1 MKHLGGQREE
11 RGVATREKP
20 GDGPASKTPKTK
32 QKGEKLTLQMR
43 LLKALAHPLR
53 VAILDLMNAG
63 EWSPN
68 ELKKALNEGL
78 SQVSYHIKVLKDF
91 GMIELTRTEPRRGA
105 VEHFYRATER
115 AFVPSG
121 IASDIPKVA
130 QRIIGNGILE
140 NIERD
145 VADSLKAGTFYER
158 DDWHVGWL
166 PVDLDDQGCRDAEKL
181 ADKFIEDFLKLEAE
195 SASRRAK
202 SKDGGEHISI
212 SAVLLVFGSKD
223 GKMANVPEWRR
234 EREQGSLGDKRRSK
248 TS

>member
-1 MKHLGGQREE
+1 M
-11 RGVATREKP
+11 ATKRKP
-20 GDGPASKTPKTK
+20 SSGSTNKAPK
-32 QKGEKLTLQMR
+32 KGKEKLPLQMR
-43 LLKALAHPLR
+43 LLKALAHPMR

-68 ELKKALNEGL
+68 ELKKALGEGL

-91 GMIELTRTEPRRGA
+91 EMIEMTRTEPRRGA
-105 VEHFYRATER
+105 VEHYYRATER

-121 IASDIPKVA
+121 IASDIPKMA
-130 QRIIGNGILE
+130 QRIIGNGFLE

-145 VADSLKAGTFYER
+145 VSDSLEAGTFYDR

-166 PVDLDDQGCRDAEKL
+166 PVDLDGQGRQDAEKL

-195 SASRRAK
+195 SATRRAD
-202 SKDGGEHISI
+202 SESEGERIRT

-223 GKMANVPEWRR
+223 GKMANVPAWKTGR
-234 EREQGSLGDKRRSK
+234 ELKSASGKPPQTKK
-248 TS
+248 PKP

>member
-1 MKHLGGQREE
+1 V
-11 RGVATREKP
+11 VAKRKP
-20 GDGPASKTPKTK
+20 SSGSTNKAPKK
-32 QKGEKLTLQMR
+32 QGKEKLPLQMR
-43 LLKALAHPLR
+43 LLKSLAHPMR

-68 ELKKALNEGL
+68 ELKKALGEGL

-91 GMIELTRTEPRRGA
+91 EMIEMTRTEPRRGA
-105 VEHFYRATER
+105 VEHYYRATER

-130 QRIIGNGILE
+130 QRIIGNGFLE

-145 VADSLKAGTFYER
+145 VSDSLKAGTFYDR

-166 PVDLDDQGCRDAEKL
+166 PVDLDGQGRQDAEKL
-181 ADKFIEDFLKLEAE
+181 ADKFIEDFLKLETE
-195 SASRRAK
+195 SATRRAD
-202 SKDGGEHISI
+202 SDSEGEHIWT

-223 GKMANVPEWRR
+223 GKMANVPAWKTGR
-234 EREQGSLGDKRRSK
+234 EHKGAGGKSPQTKKRK
-248 TS
+248 P

>member
-1 MKHLGGQREE
+1 M
-11 RGVATREKP
+11 
-20 GDGPASKTPKTK
+20 ASKQKQDGGAASKAAGK
-32 QKGEKLTLQMR
+32 QKKEKLTLQMK

-53 VAILDLMNAG
+53 VAILDLMNTG

-91 GMIELTRTEPRRGA
+91 EMIELTRTEPRRGA
-105 VEHFYRATER
+105 VEHFYKATMR
-115 AFVPSG
+115 TFVPSG
-121 IASDIPKVA
+121 VASDIPKVA

-140 NIERD
+140 NIECD
-145 VADSLKAGTFYER
+145 VADSLKSGTFYDR

-166 PVDLDDQGCRDAEKL
+166 PVDLDDQGCQDAEKL

-195 SASRRAK
+195 SANRRAK
-202 SKDGGEHISI
+202 TKDNSDHIWI

-223 GKMANVPEWRR
+223 GKMANVPEWRSG
-234 EREQGSLGDKRRSK
+234 REQANISEKRRSK

>member
-1 MKHLGGQREE
+1 M
-11 RGVATREKP
+11 ATRQKP
-20 GDGPASKTPKTK
+20 SAGPANKAPKTK

-145 VADSLKAGTFYER
+145 VSDSLETGTFYER

-181 ADKFIEDFLKLEAE
+181 ADKFLEDFLKLEAE

-223 GKMANVPEWRR
+223 GKMANVPEWRQ
-234 EREQGSLGDKRRSK
+234 ELEQRSVGEKRRSK

>member
-1 MKHLGGQREE
+1 
-11 RGVATREKP
+11 
-20 GDGPASKTPKTK
+20 
-32 QKGEKLTLQMR
+32 MR

-53 VAILDLMNAG
+53 VQILDLMNAG

-68 ELKKALNEGL
+68 ELKKALDEGL
-78 SQVSYHIKVLKDF
+78 SQVSYHVKVLKDF

-105 VEHFYRATER
+105 VEHFYKATQR

-121 IASDIPKVA
+121 VASDIPKVA

-166 PVDLDDQGCRDAEKL
+166 PVDLDEKGCEDAEKL
-181 ADKFIEDFLKLEAE
+181 ADKFIEDFLKLESE
-195 SASRRAK
+195 SVSRRAK
-202 SKDGGEHISI
+202 SKDGSDSHWV

-234 EREQGSLGDKRRSK
+234 GREQKSVRDKCRSK

>member
-1 MKHLGGQREE
+1 M
-11 RGVATREKP
+11 
-20 GDGPASKTPKTK
+20 TK
-32 QKGEKLTLQMR
+32 QKPTSGSASRAPKKEKKEEKLTLQMK
-43 LLKALAHPLR
+43 LLKALAHPMR

-68 ELKKALNEGL
+68 ELKKALDEGL

-91 GMIELTRTEPRRGA
+91 EMIELTRMEPRRGA
-105 VEHFYRATER
+105 VEHFYRATMR
-115 AFVPSG
+115 TFVPSG
-121 IASDIPKVA
+121 VASDIPKVA

-145 VADSLKAGTFYER
+145 VANSLEAGTFYDR

-166 PVDLDDQGCRDAEKL
+166 PVDLDDQGCQDAERL

-195 SASRRAK
+195 SADRRAK
-202 SKDGGEHISI
+202 SNDNSDHVRI
-212 SAVLLVFGSKD
+212 SAVLLVFGSRD
-223 GKMANVPEWRR
+223 GKMANVPTWRDG
-234 EREQGSLGDKRRSK
+234 REQKNVSDKQRSK

>member
-1 MKHLGGQREE
+1 
-11 RGVATREKP
+11 VATKQKP
-20 GDGPASKTPKTK
+20 SNGPASKAPKK

-68 ELKKALNEGL
+68 ELKKALGEGL

-91 GMIELTRTEPRRGA
+91 EMIELTRTEPRRGA

-145 VADSLKAGTFYER
+145 VADSLEAGTFYER

-166 PVDLDDQGCRDAEKL
+166 PVDLDDQGCQDAEKL

-195 SASRRAK
+195 SASRRAR
-202 SKDGGEHISI
+202 SKEDDHIRT

-223 GKMANVPEWRR
+223 GKMANVPAWRQG
-234 EREQGSLGDKRRSK
+234 REQGSVRDKRRSK

>member
-1 MKHLGGQREE
+1 MSADGQE
-11 RGVATREKP
+11 RSGCVATRQKP
-20 GDGPASKTPKTK
+20 GDGPGSKAPKK
-32 QKGEKLTLQMR
+32 RREEKLTLQMK

-53 VAILDLMNAG
+53 VAILDLMSTG

-78 SQVSYHIKVLKDF
+78 SQVSYHVKVLKDF
-91 GMIELTRTEPRRGA
+91 EMVEMTRTEPRRGA

-121 IASDIPKVA
+121 VASDIPKVA

-140 NIERD
+140 SIERD

-166 PVDLDDQGCRDAEKL
+166 PVDLDDQGCQDAEKL
-181 ADKFIEDFLKLEAE
+181 ADKFIDDFLELEAE

-202 SKDGGEHISI
+202 SKDDSDHNWI

-223 GKMANVPEWRR
+223 GKMANVPEWRHG
-234 EREQGSLGDKRRSK
+234 REQKSIRDKRRSK

>member
-1 MKHLGGQREE
+1 MKHLGGQE
-11 RGVATREKP
+11 RSGGVATRQKS
-20 GDGPASKTPKTK
+20 GDGPTNKAPKTK
-32 QKGEKLTLQMR
+32 KGGKLTLQMR

-145 VADSLKAGTFYER
+145 VGDSLEAGTFYER

-202 SKDGGEHISI
+202 SKGGEHISI

-223 GKMANVPEWRR
+223 GKMANVPEWRQ

>member
-1 MKHLGGQREE
+1 
-11 RGVATREKP
+11 
-20 GDGPASKTPKTK
+20 
-32 QKGEKLTLQMR
+32 
-43 LLKALAHPLR
+43 
-53 VAILDLMNAG
+53 MNAG

-78 SQVSYHIKVLKDF
+78 SQVSYHVKVLKDF

-105 VEHFYRATER
+105 VEHFYKATQR

-121 IASDIPKVA
+121 VASDIPKVA

-145 VADSLKAGTFYER
+145 VADSLKGGTFYER

-166 PVDLDDQGCRDAEKL
+166 PVDLDEQGCEDAEKL
-181 ADKFIEDFLKLEAE
+181 ADKFIDDFLKLESE
-195 SASRRAK
+195 SVSRRAK
-202 SKDGGEHISI
+202 SKDDSESHWV

-234 EREQGSLGDKRRSK
+234 GREQKSVRDKRRSK

>member
-1 MKHLGGQREE
+1 M
-11 RGVATREKP
+11 ATKQKP
-20 GDGPASKTPKTK
+20 EDGLANKAPKTK
-32 QKGEKLTLQMR
+32 KQKGAKLALQMR

-78 SQVSYHIKVLKDF
+78 SQVSYHVKVLKDF
-91 GMIELTRTEPRRGA
+91 GMIELSRTEPRRGA
-105 VEHFYRATER
+105 VEHFYRATQR

-130 QRIIGNGILE
+130 QRIIGDGILE

-145 VADSLKAGTFYER
+145 VADSLEAGTFYER

-166 PVDLDDQGCRDAEKL
+166 PVDLDDQGCQDAEKL

-223 GKMANVPEWRR
+223 GKMANVPEWRQDR
-234 EREQGSLGDKRRSK
+234 EPGSVGDKQSRRSI
-248 TS
+248 

>member
-1 MKHLGGQREE
+1 MKHRGGQE
-11 RGVATREKP
+11 RSGGVATGQKP
-20 GDGPASKTPKTK
+20 GDGPANKAPKTKK

-68 ELKKALNEGL
+68 EPKKALNEGL

-91 GMIELTRTEPRRGA
+91 GMIEMTRTEPRRGA

-121 IASDIPKVA
+121 IASDIPKMA

-145 VADSLKAGTFYER
+145 VADSLETGTFYER

-166 PVDLDDQGCRDAEKL
+166 PVDLDDQGCQDAEKL
-181 ADKFIEDFLKLEAE
+181 ADRGLPETRGGIGKP
-195 SASRRAK
+195 ASK
-202 SKDGGEHISI
+202 
-212 SAVLLVFGSKD
+212 
-223 GKMANVPEWRR
+223 
-234 EREQGSLGDKRRSK
+234 EQG
-248 TS
+248 

>member
-1 MKHLGGQREE
+1 MTAKTGGRS
-11 RGVATREKP
+11 
-20 GDGPASKTPKTK
+20 ASKAPRQQGK
-32 QKGEKLTLQMR
+32 EKLPLQMR

-53 VAILDLMNAG
+53 VAILDLMNTG

-68 ELKKALNEGL
+68 ELKKALGEGL

-91 GMIELTRTEPRRGA
+91 GMIEMTRTEPRRGA
-105 VEHFYRATER
+105 VEHYYRATER

-140 NIERD
+140 SIERD
-145 VADSLKAGTFYER
+145 VADSLKAGTFYDR

-166 PVDLDDQGCRDAEKL
+166 PVDLDDQGCQDAEKL
-181 ADKFIEDFLKLEAE
+181 ADQFIEDFLRIETE
-195 SASRRAK
+195 SANRRAA
-202 SKDGGEHISI
+202 GESEDKHIWT

-223 GKMANVPEWRR
+223 GKMANVPAWKTGR
-234 EREQGSLGDKRRSK
+234 EPNAQSNRSTHSKSRTKKRNP
-248 TS
+248 

>member
-1 MKHLGGQREE
+1 M
-11 RGVATREKP
+11 A
-20 GDGPASKTPKTK
+20 AK
-32 QKGEKLTLQMR
+32 QKKSVEPTSKASRKQKREKLTLQMK

-68 ELKKALNEGL
+68 ELKKALDEGL

-91 GMIELTRTEPRRGA
+91 EMIELTRTEPRRGA
-105 VEHFYRATER
+105 VEHFYKATMR
-115 AFVPSG
+115 TFVPSG
-121 IASDIPKVA
+121 VASDIPKVA

-145 VADSLKAGTFYER
+145 VADSLKSGTFYGR

-166 PVDLDDQGCRDAEKL
+166 PVDLDDQGCQDAEKL

-195 SASRRAK
+195 SANRRAK
-202 SKDGGEHISI
+202 SKDDSDYIRV

-223 GKMANVPEWRR
+223 GKMANLPAWRSAR
-234 EREQGSLGDKRRSK
+234 EPTNISDKRRSK